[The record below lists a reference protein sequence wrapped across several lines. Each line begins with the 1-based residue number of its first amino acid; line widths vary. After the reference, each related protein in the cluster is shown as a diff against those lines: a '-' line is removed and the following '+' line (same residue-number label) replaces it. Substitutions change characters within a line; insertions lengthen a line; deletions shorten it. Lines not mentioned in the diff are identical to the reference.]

1 VFVSTGRTGG
11 RSWWR
16 RAVTIATGAVVIGGL
31 AGSASGAD
39 AAPRPTVAQVQAR
52 INQLTSQYDKVAE
65 QLDQASQ
72 QLSAAQTRLA
82 QVRLHFQHANTRF
95 QAARAAVA
103 QTAAA
108 AFEDTGATSM
118 AGILTSGNPSA
129 ILQQGGLL
137 LEQSGKRNA
146 QTRQLLAD
154 ASQLAGAEQELQRTE
169 SGIAQLRGQL
179 AAHKRSLGKLI
190 DTEKATLA
198 GLTIPQ
204 QQMVQNNTIGAN
216 GSTTPKYSGPTS
228 TQAQKAVAFAYAQL
242 GCPYVWAGTGPCPRG
257 FDCSG
262 LMQAAWASAGVQI
275 PRDSYGQWA
284 GLAHVSLSALE
295 PGDILVYDGESHVAM
310 YVGNGYLID
319 APHQGM
325 PVERIPMST
334 QWYASTIDGAV
345 RA

>member
-1 VFVSTGRTGG
+1 MVG
-11 RSWWR
+11 RSRWH
-16 RAVTIATGAVVIGGL
+16 RAVAIATGVMVIGGL
-31 AGSASGAD
+31 AVSASGAD

-52 INQLTSQYDKVAE
+52 INQLTSQYDKIAE

-72 QLSAAQTRLA
+72 QLSSAQSRLG
-82 QVRLHFQHANTRF
+82 QVRVHFQHANARF
-95 QAARAAVA
+95 QAARMAVA

-108 AFEDTGATSM
+108 AFEDTGATSV
-118 AGILTSGNPSA
+118 AGILTSGSPLA
-129 ILQQGGLL
+129 LLQQGALL
-137 LEQSGKRNA
+137 QELSGNRDA

-169 SGIAQLRGQL
+169 SGIAQLRSEL

-190 DTEKATLA
+190 ETEKATLA
-198 GLTIPQ
+198 SLTIPQ
-204 QQMVQNNTIGAN
+204 QQTVQNNTIGAN

-242 GCPYVWAGTGPCPRG
+242 GCAYVWAGTGPCPRG

-262 LMQAAWASAGVQI
+262 LMQAAWAAAGVQI
-275 PRDSYGQWA
+275 PRDSYEQWA
-284 GLAHVSLSALE
+284 NLPHVSLSALE
-295 PGDILVYDGESHVAM
+295 PGDILVYDNEGHVAM
-310 YVGNGYLID
+310 FVGNGYLID

-334 QWYASTIDGAV
+334 QWYASTLVGAV
-345 RA
+345 RP